1 MKKDSLIMNERSYA
15 GYLLFIFNKLDHID
29 KLLGL
34 KIKNKTI
41 KNINNKSISQ
51 DNKTP

>member
-15 GYLLFIFNKLDHID
+15 RHLLFIFDKLDYID

-41 KNINNKSISQ
+41 KNTNNKSISQ